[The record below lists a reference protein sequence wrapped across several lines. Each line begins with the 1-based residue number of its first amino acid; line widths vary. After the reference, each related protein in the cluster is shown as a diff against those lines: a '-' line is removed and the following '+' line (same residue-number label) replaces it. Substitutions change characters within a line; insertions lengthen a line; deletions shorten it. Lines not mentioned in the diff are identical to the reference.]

1 MAPAKR
7 ELLPRAA
14 FRVASRVHTLA
25 PASWAVR
32 AETRAALPLP
42 TISTSKV
49 CVVEDILELDQDGWK
64 RSSMKG

>member
-7 ELLPRAA
+7 ELPPRAA

-42 TISTSKV
+42 TIST
-49 CVVEDILELDQDGWK
+49 
-64 RSSMKG
+64 